1 MRSRSSSTSSS
12 PWRQVRGR
20 KIRVKNMMST
30 RRKLHQL
37 LSIVPGCDQ
46 IHPQNLFHTIA
57 TYIHL
62 LELKVSL
69 LTTLSSSYG
78 V

>member
-1 MRSRSSSTSSS
+1 MRSRLSSTSSS

-30 RRKLHQL
+30 RRKLYKL
-37 LSIVPGCDQ
+37 LSIVPGCHQ
-46 IHPQNLFHTIA
+46 THPQNLFHAIA

-62 LELKVSL
+62 LELKVSF
-69 LTTLSSSYG
+69 LTALSSSYG